1 MTDDAIIKKVIKGLG
16 EVGLETGKEAVG
28 EAGKITESIITG
40 TELLGNIKP
49 LTEAELAQKK
59 AEDEKKITEEGTAVA
74 KAMANQGRNVGEEIK
89 QVRAEKSQEEQKEEQ
104 FLKQIQQQRE
114 AEEAERQQMTEVPG
128 NSKREA
134 AKTQFAPGKRKKQ
147 QPDLAQMSQTSEFK
161 GGKID

>member
-1 MTDDAIIKKVIKGLG
+1 MADDAILKKVVKDLG
-16 EVGLETGKEAVG
+16 EVGLEASKEAVG

-49 LTEAELAQKK
+49 LTELELTQKK
-59 AEDEKKITEEGTAVA
+59 AEDEKKIQEET
-74 KAMANQGRNVGEEIK
+74 KNITGRNVEEEIK
-89 QVRAEKSQEEQKEEQ
+89 QVRVEKSQEEQREEQ
-104 FLKQIQQQRE
+104 MLEQIKQQRE
-114 AEEAERQQMTEVPG
+114 AEEAERQQLILVPG

-147 QPDLAQMSQTSEFK
+147 QPDLTQMSQTGEFK

>member
-1 MTDDAIIKKVIKGLG
+1 
-16 EVGLETGKEAVG
+16 
-28 EAGKITESIITG
+28 
-40 TELLGNIKP
+40 
-49 LTEAELAQKK
+49 
-59 AEDEKKITEEGTAVA
+59 
-74 KAMANQGRNVGEEIK
+74 VGEEIK

-147 QPDLAQMSQTSEFK
+147 QPDPTQMSQTSEFK

>member
-59 AEDEKKITEEGTAVA
+59 AEDGKKIQEET
-74 KAMANQGRNVGEEIK
+74 KTLMGRQVDEEIK

-114 AEEAERQQMTEVPG
+114 AEEAERQQMTEIPG